1 MTVIKESGCRTM
13 KTNRY
18 GTGDE
23 NAVITEYLDAHLED
37 GIQQKNLDF
46 VLDLIDE
53 YVELEEAVDR
63 IKMDRVDKNGC
74 NPKSYDGFY
83 SRPHPNPLGT
93 MVGASVMRKELL
105 YGRNNVLANTQVV
118 KDGLRRTMECWK

>member
-1 MTVIKESGCRTM
+1 MDGFTVRNAHKQSTVTLIPVEHSCTMTVIKESECRTM

-46 VLDLIDE
+46 VLNLIDE
-53 YVELEEAVDR
+53 YAELKETAER
-63 IKMDRVDKNGC
+63 RKNEQ
-74 NPKSYDGFY
+74 N
-83 SRPHPNPLGT
+83 
-93 MVGASVMRKELL
+93 
-105 YGRNNVLANTQVV
+105 
-118 KDGLRRTMECWK
+118 